1 MEEILAVIGDYK
13 LSAVIIAV
21 LINVVTGAVK
31 LPIKRAAQKMENG
44 KKLTRFI
51 TFLPVV
57 LGFGLTA
64 AYEAAF
70 CGGVKI
76 DGDFVS
82 LWLGASSLSL
92 AVYAFIE
99 KFFPAGKKPLSEE
112 EVRENAA
119 LIERLEEKL
128 APPAEEKAE
137 AKKIVLRG
145 KDNGT
150 ETEEK

>member
-1 MEEILAVIGDYK
+1 MEEILAVIGEYK

-99 KFFPAGKKPLSEE
+99 KFS
-112 EVRENAA
+112 
-119 LIERLEEKL
+119 
-128 APPAEEKAE
+128 
-137 AKKIVLRG
+137 RG
-145 KDNGT
+145 KSR
-150 ETEEK
+150 

>member
-1 MEEILAVIGDYK
+1 
-13 LSAVIIAV
+13 
-21 LINVVTGAVK
+21 
-31 LPIKRAAQKMENG
+31 MENG

-64 AYEAAF
+64 AYEAVF

-99 KFFPAGKKPLSEE
+99 KFFPAGKKPLSENE
-112 EVRENAA
+112 A

>member
-1 MEEILAVIGDYK
+1 
-13 LSAVIIAV
+13 
-21 LINVVTGAVK
+21 
-31 LPIKRAAQKMENG
+31 MENG

-99 KFFPAGKKPLSEE
+99 KIFPRGEKAAERRRSAGKRSADRTAG
-112 EVRENAA
+112 RET
-119 LIERLEEKL
+119 R
-128 APPAEEKAE
+128 PAR
-137 AKKIVLRG
+137 RG
-145 KDNGT
+145 KSGG
-150 ETEEK
+150 EKNRFKGEGQWN